1 MITTEEAIKND
12 FRNFLYLIWKHLL
25 LPDPTKIQYDI
36 AYYLQHGPR
45 RKIIE
50 AFRGVGKSWITSA
63 YVLWRLYKD
72 PEYKA
77 LVVSASKQRADD
89 FSSFTKRLIRDVP
102 FLQHLQPREGQR
114 DSMVAFDVG
123 PAKPAH
129 APSVKSVGIFGQL
142 TGSRA
147 VEIIADDVEVPN
159 NSSTQDM
166 RDKLLK
172 TCLEFESIIMPDIG
186 QITYLGTPQTEESI
200 YNRLRE
206 RGYDVRIWPA
216 RYPDEKRIIA
226 YNGALAPSIQEEL
239 EKNPNLVGKPTD
251 PERFNDLDLLERETH
266 YGRSGF
272 ALQFMLDTSL
282 SDAEKYPLKLADLII
297 TPLDVDKAPISIQ
310 WNPLPELQY
319 KDIPNIGFS
328 GDRMYRP
335 YRIDND
341 WAPYEGSVMAIDPSG
356 RGADETAYAVVKQL
370 HGTLFTTALGG
381 LPGGYDEETL
391 IKLAKVA
398 REQKVNKVIVEANF
412 GDGMFTK
419 LFLPI
424 LARYWNCAV
433 EEVKHHTQK
442 EKRIIDTLEP
452 VMNRHKL
459 VIDLQIVKKDVQ
471 DTMLLD
477 ERLDYSLLYQMT
489 RITREKGALRH
500 DDRIDVLSMAV
511 GYWVEAMARDEE
523 LALEDYKENMIKDA
537 LEEFMAYVVGNNK
550 STNFDDLRFKN
561 W

>member
-25 LPDPTKIQYDI
+25 LPPPTKIQYDI

-102 FLQHLQPREGQR
+102 FLQHLQPKEGQR
-114 DSMVAFDVG
+114 DSMIAFDVG

-147 VEIIADDVEVPN
+147 VEVIADDVEVPN
-159 NSSTQDM
+159 NSATQEM

-172 TCLEFESIIMPDIG
+172 ACLEFESIIMPDIG

-226 YNGALAPSIQEEL
+226 YNGALAPSILEEL
-239 EKNPNLVGKPTD
+239 EKNPDLVGKPTD
-251 PERFNDLDLLERETH
+251 PKRFNDLDLLERETH

-319 KDIPNIGFS
+319 
-328 GDRMYRP
+328 
-335 YRIDND
+335 
-341 WAPYEGSVMAIDPSG
+341 
-356 RGADETAYAVVKQL
+356 
-370 HGTLFTTALGG
+370 
-381 LPGGYDEETL
+381 
-391 IKLAKVA
+391 
-398 REQKVNKVIVEANF
+398 
-412 GDGMFTK
+412 
-419 LFLPI
+419 
-424 LARYWNCAV
+424 
-433 EEVKHHTQK
+433 
-442 EKRIIDTLEP
+442 
-452 VMNRHKL
+452 
-459 VIDLQIVKKDVQ
+459 
-471 DTMLLD
+471 
-477 ERLDYSLLYQMT
+477 
-489 RITREKGALRH
+489 
-500 DDRIDVLSMAV
+500 
-511 GYWVEAMARDEE
+511 
-523 LALEDYKENMIKDA
+523 
-537 LEEFMAYVVGNNK
+537 
-550 STNFDDLRFKN
+550 
-561 W
+561 